1 MMTASK
7 FFASLFTSAAVPL
20 LALFLSLCDSPVT
33 TGPARAQTSASPPAV
48 AGETKTS
55 PPTSNEAAPTPAVA
69 KLKDAAAALRR
80 SADDCAGGEDMRR
93 LSASASSPSIVY
105 NAKFVPAWS
114 TVDFGI
120 PGVSEAQGY
129 YFALLTDDSAI
140 PHDDSR
146 HRARV
151 RKAGLNDDL
160 VIKQLLSP
168 GDTIVSL
175 DVTMDVAPWWWW
187 SKRNLYIYQCSS
199 GKRPINVS
207 YAPTYISPFFVSWVA
222 AIAVVLGLYWLVS
235 RAFIY
240 VTKKKLNGG
249 HAANPIR
256 ITAGPDNRGSLSA
269 FQVFFF
275 TMIVFSMLV
284 VVLLRTGVLSDL
296 STTILELLGISGI
309 GAAAAKGTDNSK
321 SSLDPGNLT
330 WLYNKG
336 WYDSPSVVAQ
346 TEPSFYDLIS
356 SDGSFDVYRFQSF
369 VFTVAVGVALLIG
382 GIAQLASFTIP
393 QNILGILGLSQI
405 VYIAGK
411 LVTANDATRLNAA
424 VTELRNAEAEF
435 RKAAL
440 TPGAPTVDMQA
451 AINRA
456 PTAYADYL
464 EKATG
469 AAKLFKQIIGKTPD
483 QKNLAPSIGVSS

>member
-1 MMTASK
+1 MPRHIPLIKPCRSRLCGLIFPAV
-7 FFASLFTSAAVPL
+7 FFLLLCGSSVTCVP
-20 LALFLSLCDSPVT
+20 AT
-33 TGPARAQTSASPPAV
+33 AQTSASTPAL
-48 AGETKTS
+48 AGETK
-55 PPTSNEAAPTPAVA
+55 ATPGAS
-69 KLKDAAAALRR
+69 LKEAAAALQK
-80 SADDCAGGEDMRR
+80 SKEDCAGGEDMSKR
-93 LSASASSPSIVY
+93 SASANSPSIVY
-105 NAKFVPAWS
+105 NANFVPAWS

-120 PGVSEAQGY
+120 PGASETDGY
-129 YFALLTDDSAI
+129 YFALLTDGSATPKDS
-140 PHDDSR
+140 SQ

-160 VIKQLLSP
+160 VIKHLLSP

-175 DVTMDVAPWWWW
+175 DVPIDAAYFWWW
-187 SKRNLYIYQCSS
+187 KRNLYIYQCSV

-207 YAPTYISPFFVSWVA
+207 YSPVYISPFAFSWLA
-222 AIAVVLGLYWLVS
+222 AIVAVLALYWLVS

-240 VTKKKLNGG
+240 VSDKKLTGW

-256 ITAGPDNRGSLSA
+256 ITASPDNRGSLSA

-275 TMIVFSMLV
+275 TMIVFSMIV

-309 GAAAAKGTDNSK
+309 GAAAAKGTDSSK
-321 SSLDPGNLT
+321 NNLSPANLT
-330 WLYNKG
+330 WLHNKG
-336 WYDSPSVVAQ
+336 WYDSPPVVAE
-346 TEPSFYDLIS
+346 TNPSFYDLIS

-411 LVTANDATRLNAA
+411 VVTGNDATRLDAA
-424 VTELRNAEAEF
+424 VTDLRDAEAEF

-440 TPGAPTVDMQA
+440 TPGAPNNGLQA
-451 AINRA
+451 AIDRA
-456 PTAYADYL
+456 PVAYADYL

-469 AAKLFKQIIGKTPD
+469 AAKLFKEIIGRAPD
-483 QKNLAPSIGVSS
+483 QGNLVPFIGASS

>member
-1 MMTASK
+1 
-7 FFASLFTSAAVPL
+7 
-20 LALFLSLCDSPVT
+20 
-33 TGPARAQTSASPPAV
+33 
-48 AGETKTS
+48 
-55 PPTSNEAAPTPAVA
+55 
-69 KLKDAAAALRR
+69 
-80 SADDCAGGEDMRR
+80 MRK
-93 LSASASSPSIVY
+93 LSASATSPSIVY

-120 PGVSEAQGY
+120 PGAVDTEGY

-140 PHDDSR
+140 PRDDSR
-146 HRARV
+146 HRVRV
-151 RKAGLNDDL
+151 RKAALNDDL
-160 VIKQLLSP
+160 VLKQLLSP
-168 GDTIVSL
+168 GDTIVSV
-175 DVTMDVAPWWWW
+175 DVSMDVAPWWWW
-187 SKRNLYIYQCSS
+187 AKRNLYIYQCSN
-199 GKRPINVS
+199 GKRPISVS
-207 YAPTYISPFFVSWVA
+207 YAPVYISPFSVSWVA
-222 AIAVVLGLYWLVS
+222 AIAVVFGLYWLVS
-235 RAFIY
+235 RAFIF
-240 VTKKKLNGG
+240 VTKKKLNGW

-256 ITAGPDNRGSLSA
+256 ITAGPDNCGSLSS

-321 SSLDPGNLT
+321 TNLTPANLT
-330 WLYNKG
+330 WLHNKG

-411 LVTANDATRLNAA
+411 VVTANDATRLDAA
-424 VTELRNAEAEF
+424 VTELRDAEVEF

-440 TPGAPTVDMQA
+440 TPGAPTGDLQA
-451 AINRA
+451 AISRA

-469 AAKLFKQIIGKTPD
+469 AAKLFKQIIGRTPD
-483 QKNLAPSIGVSS
+483 QSNLAPSIGIGS

>member
-1 MMTASK
+1 MSASK
-7 FFASLFTSAAVPL
+7 LLYRSSSKFAVVVSLAVLFGLCGSLSTIGSAL
-20 LALFLSLCDSPVT
+20 
-33 TGPARAQTSASPPAV
+33 AQTVASPSGTAPETRTQPSTP
-48 AGETKTS
+48 GEPGAES
-55 PPTSNEAAPTPAVA
+55 A
-69 KLKDAAAALRR
+69 KLKDAAAGLRM
-80 SADDCAGGEDMRR
+80 SSVDCAGGEDLRK
-93 LSASASSPSIVY
+93 LSASPNSPSIVY

-114 TVDFGI
+114 TVDFGL
-120 PGVSEAQGY
+120 PGVSDAAGY
-129 YFALLTDDSAI
+129 YFALLIEDNEI
-140 PHDDSR
+140 PKDDSR

-151 RKAGLNDDL
+151 RKAAPNDDL
-160 VIKQLLSP
+160 VTKQLLSP
-168 GDTIVSL
+168 GETIVSL

-187 SKRNLYIYQCSS
+187 AKRNLYIYQCST
-199 GKRPINVS
+199 GRRPVNVS
-207 YAPTYISPFFVSWVA
+207 YSPVYISPFSVSWMA
-222 AIAVVLGLYWLVS
+222 AIAVVIGLYWLVS
-235 RAFIY
+235 RTFLF
-240 VTKKKLNGG
+240 VSDKKLNGW
-249 HAANPIR
+249 HAVNPIR

-284 VVLLRTGVLSDL
+284 VLLLRTGVLSDL

-321 SSLDPGNLT
+321 SSLTPANLT
-330 WLYNKG
+330 WLHNKG
-336 WYDSPSVVAQ
+336 WYDSPSVIVQ
-346 TEPSFYDLIS
+346 PEPSFYDLIS

-411 LVTANDATRLNAA
+411 VVSGTDAERLDAA
-424 VTELRNAEAEF
+424 VTDLREAEAEF

-440 TPGAPTVDMQA
+440 TPGAPLGDLQA
-451 AINRA
+451 LIGRA

-464 EKATG
+464 EKVTG
-469 AAKLFKQIIGKTPD
+469 AAKLFKQIVGRTPD
-483 QKNLAPSIGVSS
+483 QSNLAPSIGNNP

>member
-1 MMTASK
+1 MVTIPACAQSQ
-7 FFASLFTSAAVPL
+7 TTPPAVG
-20 LALFLSLCDSPVT
+20 DET
-33 TGPARAQTSASPPAV
+33 KASPPLSNGVV
-48 AGETKTS
+48 A
-55 PPTSNEAAPTPAVA
+55 PAVA
-69 KLKDAAAALRR
+69 DPDAAAAASL
-80 SADDCAGGEDMRR
+80 SGTDCAGGEDLRK
-93 LSASASSPSIVY
+93 LSASANSPSIVY

-120 PGVSEAQGY
+120 PGVSDKGGY
-129 YFALLTDDSAI
+129 YFALLTDDSTV
-140 PHDDSR
+140 PRDDIR
-146 HRARV
+146 HRVRV
-151 RKAGLNDDL
+151 RKAAPNDDL

-187 SKRNLYIYQCSS
+187 SKRDLYIYQCTT
-199 GKRPINVS
+199 GRHPINVS
-207 YAPTYISPFFVSWVA
+207 YAPAYISPFSVGWVA
-222 AIAVVLGLYWLVS
+222 SIAIVIGLYWLVA
-235 RAFIY
+235 RTFIY
-240 VTKKKLNGG
+240 VTDKNLNGW
-249 HAANPIR
+249 HAVNPIR
-256 ITAGPDNRGSLSA
+256 ITAGPDDRGSLSA

-321 SSLDPGNLT
+321 SNLGPANLT

-336 WYDSPSVVAQ
+336 WYDSPAVVTQ

-369 VFTVAVGVALLIG
+369 VFTIAVGVALLIG

-411 LVTANDATRLNAA
+411 VVNVSDAERLNAA
-424 VTELRNAEAEF
+424 VTDLRNAEAEF

-440 TPGAPTVDMQA
+440 TPGAPTGDLQA
-451 AINRA
+451 AISRA
-456 PTAYADYL
+456 PGAYAAYL

-469 AAKLFKQIIGKTPD
+469 AAKLFKQIIGRTPD
-483 QKNLAPSIGVSS
+483 QSNLAPSIGVTS

>member
-1 MMTASK
+1 MA
-7 FFASLFTSAAVPL
+7 AIPAGAQSATNP
-20 LALFLSLCDSPVT
+20 T
-33 TGPARAQTSASPPAV
+33 TVG
-48 AGETKTS
+48 GETK
-55 PPTSNEAAPTPAVA
+55 AAPSASNGVA
-69 KLKDAAAALRR
+69 AGATGANLKDAAAPRK
-80 SADDCAGGEDMRR
+80 SGTDCAGGEDLRR
-93 LSASASSPSIVY
+93 LSASANSPSIVY

-120 PGVSEAQGY
+120 PGVSDTEGY
-129 YFALLTDDSAI
+129 YFALLTDDSKV
-140 PHDDSR
+140 PRDDIR

-151 RKAGLNDDL
+151 RKAAVNDDL

-187 SKRNLYIYQCSS
+187 SKRDLYIYQCTV
-199 GKRPINVS
+199 GRRPINVS
-207 YAPTYISPFFVSWVA
+207 YAPVYISPFSVSWVA
-222 AIAVVLGLYWLVS
+222 AFVVVLGLYWLVS
-235 RAFIY
+235 RTFLF
-240 VTKKKLNGG
+240 VTKKKLNGW

-321 SSLDPGNLT
+321 SNLGPANLT

-336 WYDSPSVVAQ
+336 WYDSPPVISQ

-356 SDGSFDVYRFQSF
+356 SDGNFDVYRFQSF

-411 LVTANDATRLNAA
+411 VVNASDAERLNAA
-424 VTELRNAEAEF
+424 VTDLRDAEAEF

-440 TPGAPTVDMQA
+440 TPGTPVGDLQA
-451 AINRA
+451 AISRA
-456 PTAYADYL
+456 PMAYADYL

-469 AAKLFKQIIGKTPD
+469 AAKLFKQIIGRTPD
-483 QKNLAPSIGVSS
+483 QNNLAPSIGA

>member
-1 MMTASK
+1 MPASK
-7 FFASLFTSAAVPL
+7 FLASLFGLAAVTL
-20 LALFLSLCDSPVT
+20 LALFLGLCGSLVT
-33 TGPARAQTSASPPAV
+33 IGPATAQTPAGPPTV
-48 AGETKTS
+48 ADETKS
-55 PPTSNEAAPTPAVA
+55 IPPTSNGVAPTPAA
-69 KLKDAAAALRR
+69 ANLKDAAAAPRK
-80 SADDCAGGEDMRR
+80 SADDCAGGEDMRK
-93 LSASASSPSIVY
+93 LSASATSPSIVY

-120 PGVSEAQGY
+120 PGVSDSGGY
-129 YFALLTDDSAI
+129 YFALLTDDSTM
-140 PHDDSR
+140 PRDDSR

-187 SKRNLYIYQCSS
+187 AKRNLYIYQCSS
-199 GKRPINVS
+199 GKRPISVS
-207 YAPTYISPFFVSWVA
+207 YAPVYISPFSVSWVA

-235 RAFIY
+235 RTFIF
-240 VTKKKLNGG
+240 VTKKKLNGW

-256 ITAGPDNRGSLSA
+256 ITAGPDNCGSLSA

-321 SSLDPGNLT
+321 NSLDPANLT

-336 WYDSPSVVAQ
+336 WYDSPSVLAQ

-411 LVTANDATRLNAA
+411 VVTANDATRLNAA
-424 VTELRNAEAEF
+424 VTELRDAEVDF

-440 TPGAPTVDMQA
+440 TPGAPTGDLQA

-456 PTAYADYL
+456 PAAYADYL

-469 AAKLFKQIIGKTPD
+469 AAKLFKQIIGRTPD
-483 QKNLAPSIGVSS
+483 QSNIAPSIGVGS

>member
-1 MMTASK
+1 MSVGKLLFRSSSK
-7 FFASLFTSAAVPL
+7 FAVVTL
-20 LALFLSLCDSPVT
+20 LAVFLSLCGSRLII
-33 TGPARAQTSASPPAV
+33 GSALAQTAASPS
-48 AGETKTS
+48 ETAAEKAK
-55 PPTSNEAAPTPAVA
+55 PPTPDEPAADSA
-69 KLKDAAAALRR
+69 KPKDAAAGLRM
-80 SADDCAGGEDMRR
+80 SAIDCAGGEDLRR
-93 LSASASSPSIVY
+93 LSASANSPSIVY

-120 PGVSEAQGY
+120 PGVSDAAGY
-129 YFALLTDDSAI
+129 YFALLIDDNKI
-140 PHDDSR
+140 PSDDSR

-151 RKAGLNDDL
+151 RKAAPNDDL

-168 GDTIVSL
+168 GETIVSL
-175 DVTMDVAPWWWW
+175 DVSMDVAPWWWW
-187 SKRNLYIYQCSS
+187 AKRNLYIYQCST
-199 GKRPINVS
+199 GRRPINVS
-207 YAPTYISPFFVSWVA
+207 YAPVYISPFSVSWLA
-222 AIAVVLGLYWLVS
+222 AIAVVIGLYLLVS
-235 RAFIY
+235 RTFLF
-240 VTKKKLNGG
+240 VTNKKLNGW
-249 HAANPIR
+249 HAVNPIR

-284 VVLLRTGVLSDL
+284 VLLLRTGVLSDL

-321 SSLDPGNLT
+321 SSLTPANLT
-330 WLYNKG
+330 WLHNKG
-336 WYDSPSVVAQ
+336 WYDSPSVITQ
-346 TEPSFYDLIS
+346 PEPSFYDLIS

-411 LVTANDATRLNAA
+411 VVSATDAERLDAA
-424 VTELRNAEAEF
+424 VTDLREAEAEF
-435 RKAAL
+435 RKGAL
-440 TPGAPTVDMQA
+440 TPGAPIGDLQS
-451 AINRA
+451 AIARA

-469 AAKLFKQIIGKTPD
+469 AAKLFKQIVGRTPD
-483 QKNLAPSIGVSS
+483 QNSLAPSIGVGS